1 MIQAGNKTD
10 RDHGK
15 DPGVPDLGQIRSLV
29 FNTLIVLSA
38 YRSPVILEEPAIV
51 RKLKLEGSHLRPELV
66 RGRFLSELLR
76 PRTIRTGKVES
87 WAQIGENS
95 SSSREG
101 TGEGAG
107 RKYASCFVRGHH
119 RRTRFGKGLCQ
130 SRLSWI
136 APFAKG
142 EFRLQ
147 D

>member
-1 MIQAGNKTD
+1 MIQAGNKAD
-10 RDHGK
+10 RDHGN
-15 DPGVPDLGQIRSLV
+15 DPLVPDLGQVRSLV

-38 YRSPVILEEPAIV
+38 YLSPLISEESAIV

-87 WAQIGENS
+87 WAQIGEDS

>member
-1 MIQAGNKTD
+1 MFNK
-10 RDHGK
+10 
-15 DPGVPDLGQIRSLV
+15 
-29 FNTLIVLSA
+29 LIVLSA
-38 YRSPVILEEPAIV
+38 YRSSVISEEAPIV
-51 RKLKLEGSHLRPELV
+51 RKLKLEGQHLRPELV

-76 PRTIRTGKVES
+76 PRIIRTGQVES
-87 WAQIGENS
+87 WAQIGEDS

-101 TGEGAG
+101 TGEGTG
-107 RKYASCFVRGHH
+107 REYASCFVRGHH